1 MTEKHMTEKE
11 QFLKNLGANVR
22 YYRQLNHMSQEEL
35 GNRCGYTKENARSS
49 IYRIETGQNDITASR
64 LKKLASVFGIS
75 PLELMNG
82 TPDKENEENEFLHT
96 FQKFQKLSP
105 ENQKFVA
112 NLVDKLS
119 EIFDNLDSQK
129 S

>member
-1 MTEKHMTEKE
+1 MTEKE

-82 TPDKENEENEFLHT
+82 TPDEGNEFLHT

-105 ENQKFVA
+105 ENQKFIA

-119 EIFDNLDSQK
+119 EISDNLDS
-129 S
+129 